1 MPHIVVKMVAGKSEE
16 AKKVL
21 TQKLV
26 AAITSTINDN
36 PDSVSVAIEDIPAD
50 KWKSE
55 VYEPDIMSCFDA
67 LYKQPGYE
75 L

>member
-21 TQKLV
+21 TQKLID
-26 AAITSTINDN
+26 AITSTVNNDPN
-36 PDSVSVAIEDIPAD
+36 SVSVAIEDVPAE
-50 KWKSE
+50 KWKTD
-55 VYEPDIMSCFDA
+55 VYEPDILKHMNE

-75 L
+75 F